1 MNDGRKKILYVDD
14 DQASL
19 AMMERWIS
27 TNESSFDVTVV
38 DSIEAALDAVGRCS
52 FDLFIFDY
60 CLAGGTG
67 IGLCREIRALGSTKP
82 VIMFSAMGRQVDFDS
97 AKRAGAND
105 YLIKPDDLD
114 LVVPTIR
121 RLLDL
126 RPKLLADKIRP
137 RAARAIL

>member
-1 MNDGRKKILYVDD
+1 MDEGRKKILYVDD

-19 AMMERWIS
+19 AMMTRWIT
-27 TNESSFDVTVV
+27 TNESSFDVTAV
-38 DSIEAALDAVGRCS
+38 DSVEAALEAVGRCS
-52 FDLFIFDY
+52 FDLFILDY
-60 CLAGGTG
+60 CLSRGTG
-67 IGLCREIRALGSTKP
+67 IGLCQELRALGSTKP
-82 VIMFSAMGRQVDFDS
+82 VIMFSAMGRQVDFDT
-97 AKRAGAND
+97 AKQAGVND

-126 RPKLLADKIRP
+126 RPKILADKIRP